1 MKHKTTHSFMRA
13 AMLLLVMMLTTVTAW
28 AAERTVTYTFH
39 QESSSGNIMTYA
51 FTRSG
56 NSFGYKTGVKTAT
69 VYDYQHTTGFTVEL
83 DDDIHLQLKM
93 NESQLTTAVYDN
105 LTGIILKGDYNP
117 SLIVTSGH
125 YYITHIK
132 MANFDSQAI
141 DASAP
146 PFTGGVVP
154 IDLDVDMDL
163 QNAAGNRRAFAA
175 SFTGTHYFAQLT
187 ITYADAPRPYAIS
200 FNEVEGLTNPN
211 PATYSMTTNTFNIVA
226 PTRTG
231 YDIGAV
237 TYTDALHPNPTAAVL
252 PMNIVR
258 GDAATRKA
266 ISFNAAWTAHH
277 YSVHYEANGGS
288 GEMADQDFTYDAG
301 QALSAN
307 SFTREGYTFVGW
319 NTAADGS
326 GTGYND
332 GQQTPNVTATD
343 GATVTLYAQWAASR
357 EVSYIDAN
365 GAEQQVTAILIN
377 ESQTE
382 YGISGATN
390 WYVVDGEVNLSKL
403 RFNNNNAHLILAD
416 GATLSVNCN
425 TDNAVYA
432 ENITIYRQS
441 GGTGQLVAF
450 SENNYG
456 IETGD
461 NIYLAGGTVRASSY
475 SGAVSTSYSLY
486 YTDGTKVYQGTLSND
501 QKSYIAGKTMQPCYS
516 IAHSNIFSVSGAV
529 VEEGDFIYA
538 VPGSG
543 ITLSPATGYTL
554 SDVAVNG
561 SPATDNGDGT
571 WSFTMPAENVTVSAV
586 VTIHTYKVHYDKNS
600 EDATGTM
607 DDQDFTYGVSQQ
619 LRANSF
625 TAPTGYHF
633 TGWNTAA
640 DGSGTGYDDVQSVQN
655 LTSENNATVTLYAQW
670 AAGVEV
676 TYIDADGTEQNVMA
690 IPIDESQTD
699 YGISKATNWYV
710 VSGEVNLD
718 HLHFYN
724 DFTHLILADGA
735 RLTANSNTEIAVR
748 AQGFTIYAQSNG
760 TGQIIAS
767 SEKLE
772 GIGIGYGNLTINGG
786 NVTATGGENE
796 EGIYADGIITI
807 NNGNVTATGGKN
819 GHGINTWSGSITING
834 GSVTATGGE
843 NYHGIHAINFTI
855 KGGNVTATGGENG
868 YGIYTLGGTTTLAGG
883 TVMASSYYGT
893 VKIKAPLYYTDG
905 TKVYQ
910 GTLNNY
916 IAGKTMQPA
925 LRLRDNDNNNTA
937 IADNNGKAIAV
948 ALQGRTLYKDG
959 DWNTLTL
966 PFDLGDEEAP
976 RGHEFDGTPLEGAT
990 VKALANSESSGTG
1003 YDASTGTLTLYFVD
1017 ANKIEA
1023 GVPYLVKWDKAADY
1037 DDNPTDYD
1045 IVSPV
1050 FLDITVSNEDPAE
1063 RKVISYDH
1071 NVEFR
1076 GNYSPVK
1083 LDGGDASNL
1092 YLGAANQLYWP
1103 SADRTINAFRGYF
1116 NVNLSGAGQVRS
1128 IRLNLGDKVTGVT
1141 LIDNGQWTIDNYA
1154 GTDSWYDLQG
1164 RKLNF
1169 KPTQK
1174 GIYIHQGRKISIY

>member
-1 MKHKTTHSFMRA
+1 MKKFFLTLVVVLCA
-13 AMLLLVMMLTTVTAW
+13 ATAW

-39 QESSSGNIMTYA
+39 QESSIGNIMTYA

-56 NSFGYKTGVKTAT
+56 ASFGYKTGVKTAT

-83 DDDIHLQLKM
+83 DDDIHLELKM

-141 DASAP
+141 SASAP

-175 SFTGTHYFAQLT
+175 SFTGTHYFVQLT

-277 YSVHYEANGGS
+277 YSVSYEANGGS
-288 GEMADQDFTYDAG
+288 GEMADQDFTYDDAG

-307 SFTREGYTFVGW
+307 SFTAPTCYHFTGW

-326 GTGYND
+326 GTGYAD

-343 GATVTLYAQWAASR
+343 GATVTLYAQWAINTYKVHYEANGGTGTMDDQDFIYGQYQQLSANAFSREGYTFVGWNAAADGSGEWYNTTAYYRNFTSENNATVPLYAQWAASR
-357 EVSYIDAN
+357 EVSYIDAY

-382 YGISGATN
+382 YGTDQATN
-390 WYVVDGEVNLSKL
+390 WYVVE
-403 RFNNNNAHLILAD
+403 
-416 GATLSVNCN
+416 
-425 TDNAVYA
+425 
-432 ENITIYRQS
+432 
-441 GGTGQLVAF
+441 
-450 SENNYG
+450 
-456 IETGD
+456 
-461 NIYLAGGTVRASSY
+461 
-475 SGAVSTSYSLY
+475 
-486 YTDGTKVYQGTLSND
+486 
-501 QKSYIAGKTMQPCYS
+501 
-516 IAHSNIFSVSGAV
+516 
-529 VEEGDFIYA
+529 
-538 VPGSG
+538 
-543 ITLSPATGYTL
+543 
-554 SDVAVNG
+554 
-561 SPATDNGDGT
+561 
-571 WSFTMPAENVTVSAV
+571 
-586 VTIHTYKVHYDKNS
+586 
-600 EDATGTM
+600 
-607 DDQDFTYGVSQQ
+607 
-619 LRANSF
+619 
-625 TAPTGYHF
+625 
-633 TGWNTAA
+633 
-640 DGSGTGYDDVQSVQN
+640 
-655 LTSENNATVTLYAQW
+655 
-670 AAGVEV
+670 
-676 TYIDADGTEQNVMA
+676 
-690 IPIDESQTD
+690 
-699 YGISKATNWYV
+699 
-710 VSGEVNLD
+710 GEVNLD
-718 HLHFYN
+718 HLHFHN
-724 DFTHLILADGA
+724 GFTHLILADGA
-735 RLTANSNTEIAVR
+735 RLTANSSTENTV
-748 AQGFTIYAQSNG
+748 QSYYLYIYGQSEG
-760 TGQIIAS
+760 TGQLVAF
-767 SEKLE
+767 SESNY
-772 GIGIGYGNLTINGG
+772 GIGTGDHDLIINGGSVTATGGKKHTGIDCGIITINGGNVTAIGGENGHGIDASNFTINGG
-786 NVTATGGENE
+786 NVTATGGENYH
-796 EGIYADGIITI
+796 GIDASNFTI
-807 NNGNVTATGGKN
+807 NGGNVTATGGDS
-819 GHGINTWSGSITING
+819 GHGIYATYNGITIN
-834 GSVTATGGE
+834 
-843 NYHGIHAINFTI
+843 
-855 KGGNVTATGGENG
+855 GGNVTATGGENG
-868 YGIYTLGGTTTLAGG
+868 YGIYTFGGTTTLAGG

-893 VKIKAPLYYTDG
+893 VKIKSPLYYTDG

-910 GTLNNY
+910 GTLNDEQISY
-916 IAGKTMQPA
+916 IAGKTMQPV
-925 LRLRDNDNNNTA
+925 LRLRDNGNNNTA
-937 IADNNGKAIAV
+937 IADNDGKAIAV

-966 PFDLGDEEAP
+966 PFDLGDEEAE

-1037 DDNPTDYD
+1037 DDHPTDYD

-1050 FLDITVSNEDPAE
+1050 FTGVTVSNEDPAE

-1076 GNYSPVK
+1076 GNYSPVE
-1083 LDGGDASNL
+1083 LTGNDASNL
-1092 YLGAANQLYWP
+1092 YLGTNNKLYWP
-1103 SADRTINAFRGYF
+1103 SADKTIKSFRAYF
-1116 NVNLSGAGQVRS
+1116 HVALDGNQPARNIVM
-1128 IRLNLGDKVTGVT
+1128 NLGEDDPTAVEIKNEK
-1141 LIDNGQWTIDNYA
+1141 LKMKNEASDDA
-1154 GTDSWYDLQG
+1154 AWYDLNG
-1164 RKLNF
+1164 RKYTERPT
-1169 KPTQK
+1169 KP
-1174 GIYIHQGRKISIY
+1174 GIYVHKGEKVSL

>member
-1 MKHKTTHSFMRA
+1 MKKFFLTLVVVLCA
-13 AMLLLVMMLTTVTAW
+13 ATAW

-39 QESSSGNIMTYA
+39 QESSIGNIMTYA

-56 NSFGYKTGVKTAT
+56 ASFGYKTGAKTAT

-141 DASAP
+141 SASAP

-175 SFTGTHYFAQLT
+175 SFTGTHYFVQLT

-277 YSVHYEANGGS
+277 YSVSYDANGGS
-288 GEMADQDFTYDAG
+288 GEMDDQDFTYDEAG

-326 GTGYND
+326 GTGYTD
-332 GQQTPNVTATD
+332 GQQMPNVTATD
-343 GATVTLYAQWAASR
+343 GATVTLYAQWA
-357 EVSYIDAN
+357 
-365 GAEQQVTAILIN
+365 IN
-377 ESQTE
+377 
-382 YGISGATN
+382 
-390 WYVVDGEVNLSKL
+390 
-403 RFNNNNAHLILAD
+403 
-416 GATLSVNCN
+416 
-425 TDNAVYA
+425 
-432 ENITIYRQS
+432 
-441 GGTGQLVAF
+441 
-450 SENNYG
+450 
-456 IETGD
+456 
-461 NIYLAGGTVRASSY
+461 
-475 SGAVSTSYSLY
+475 
-486 YTDGTKVYQGTLSND
+486 
-501 QKSYIAGKTMQPCYS
+501 
-516 IAHSNIFSVSGAV
+516 
-529 VEEGDFIYA
+529 
-538 VPGSG
+538 
-543 ITLSPATGYTL
+543 
-554 SDVAVNG
+554 
-561 SPATDNGDGT
+561 
-571 WSFTMPAENVTVSAV
+571 
-586 VTIHTYKVHYDKNS
+586 TYKVHYNKNG

-619 LRANSF
+619 LRANAFSRE
-625 TAPTGYHF
+625 GYTF
-633 TGWNTAA
+633 VGWNTAA

-670 AAGVEV
+670 ATNTYKVHYDKNSEDATGTMDDQDFTYGEAGQALSANSFTREGYTFIGWNTAADGSGTGYADGQQTPNVTATDGATVTLYAQWAAGVRV

-690 IPIDESQTD
+690 IPIDGLQTD
-699 YGISKATNWYV
+699 YGTPGTGDHCWYV
-710 VSGEVNLD
+710 LDGEVSLD
-718 HLHFYN
+718 HLHFYD

-735 RLTANSNTEIAVR
+735 RLTANSSTEIAVR
-748 AQGFTIYAQSNG
+748 AKGFTIYGQSNG

-772 GIGIGYGNLTINGG
+772 GIGVDANYMFTINGGNISAATNRENKAGISIGDITINGGNVEAIGGENGNGIRASNFTINGGNVTATGTVENGYGICGKLTINGG
-786 NVTATGGENE
+786 NVTAT
-796 EGIYADGIITI
+796 
-807 NNGNVTATGGKN
+807 AT
-819 GHGINTWSGSITING
+819 
-834 GSVTATGGE
+834 
-843 NYHGIHAINFTI
+843 
-855 KGGNVTATGGENG
+855 GENG
-868 YGIYTLGGTTTLAGG
+868 QGIFAIGSGITLAGG
-883 TVMASSYYGT
+883 TVWASSYSGAVST
-893 VKIKAPLYYTDG
+893 SNNRYYTDG
-905 TKVYQ
+905 TKIYS
-910 GTLNNY
+910 GPLNNDQKSY

-925 LRLRDNDNNNTA
+925 LRLRDNGNNNTA
-937 IADNNGKAIAV
+937 ISGHDGETSAVFIAD
-948 ALQGRTLYKDG
+948 RTLYKDG

-966 PFDLGDEEAP
+966 PFDLGDEEAQG
-976 RGHEFDGTPLEGAT
+976 GHEFDGTPLEGAT

-1037 DDNPTDYD
+1037 DDHPTDYD

-1050 FLDITVSNEDPAE
+1050 FLDITVSNVNTPVTSSDG
-1063 RKVISYDH
+1063 
-1071 NVEFR
+1071 NVAFC
-1076 GNYSPVK
+1076 GNYSPVA
-1083 LDGGDASNL
+1083 LPGNDASNL
-1092 YLGAANQLYWP
+1092 YLGTQNKLYWP
-1103 SADRTINAFRGYF
+1103 SANKNIKSFRAYF
-1116 NVNLSGAGQVRS
+1116 HVALDGNQPARNIV
-1128 IRLNLGDKVTGVT
+1128 LNLGEGSPTSVGEIQDSRFKIQEMMFG
-1141 LIDNGQWTIDNYA
+1141 TI
-1154 GTDSWYDLQG
+1154 
-1164 RKLNF
+1164 
-1169 KPTQK
+1169 
-1174 GIYIHQGRKISIY
+1174 

>member
-1 MKHKTTHSFMRA
+1 MKMFFLTLVVVLCA
-13 AMLLLVMMLTTVTAW
+13 ATAW

-141 DASAP
+141 SASAP

-175 SFTGTHYFAQLT
+175 SFTGTHYFVQLT

-211 PATYSMTTNTFNIVA
+211 PATYNMTTNTFNIVA

-237 TYTDALHPNPTAAVL
+237 TYTDALHPNPTATVL

-277 YSVHYEANGGS
+277 YSVHYEANGAS
-288 GEMADQDFTYDAG
+288 GEMDDQDFTYDDAG

-307 SFTREGYTFVGW
+307 SFTREGYTFIGW

-326 GTGYND
+326 GTGYTD

-343 GATVTLYAQWAASR
+343 GATVTLYAQWA
-357 EVSYIDAN
+357 
-365 GAEQQVTAILIN
+365 IN
-377 ESQTE
+377 
-382 YGISGATN
+382 
-390 WYVVDGEVNLSKL
+390 
-403 RFNNNNAHLILAD
+403 
-416 GATLSVNCN
+416 
-425 TDNAVYA
+425 
-432 ENITIYRQS
+432 
-441 GGTGQLVAF
+441 
-450 SENNYG
+450 
-456 IETGD
+456 
-461 NIYLAGGTVRASSY
+461 
-475 SGAVSTSYSLY
+475 
-486 YTDGTKVYQGTLSND
+486 
-501 QKSYIAGKTMQPCYS
+501 
-516 IAHSNIFSVSGAV
+516 
-529 VEEGDFIYA
+529 
-538 VPGSG
+538 
-543 ITLSPATGYTL
+543 
-554 SDVAVNG
+554 
-561 SPATDNGDGT
+561 
-571 WSFTMPAENVTVSAV
+571 
-586 VTIHTYKVHYDKNS
+586 TYKVHYDKNS

-619 LRANSF
+619 LRANAF
-625 TAPTGYHF
+625 TREGYTF
-633 TGWNTAA
+633 IGWNTAA
-640 DGSGTGYDDVQSVQN
+640 DGSGTGYTDGQQTPNVTATDG
-655 LTSENNATVTLYAQW
+655 ATVTLYAQW
-670 AAGVEV
+670 AAGGWV
-676 TYIDADGTEQNVMA
+676 TYIDADGTEQNVVA
-690 IPIDESQTD
+690 IPINGSQTD
-699 YGISKATNWYV
+699 YGTPGTGDHCWYV
-710 VSGEVNLD
+710 LDGEVSLD
-718 HLHFYN
+718 HLHFYD

-735 RLTANSNTEIAVR
+735 RLTANSSTVIAVR
-748 AQGFTIYAQSNG
+748 AKGFTIYGQSNG

-772 GIGIGYGNLTINGG
+772 GIGVDANYMFTINGGNISAATSRENKAGISIGDITINGGNVEAIGGENGNGIRASNFTINGGNVTATGTVENGYGICGRLTINGG
-786 NVTATGGENE
+786 NVTAT
-796 EGIYADGIITI
+796 
-807 NNGNVTATGGKN
+807 AT
-819 GHGINTWSGSITING
+819 
-834 GSVTATGGE
+834 
-843 NYHGIHAINFTI
+843 
-855 KGGNVTATGGENG
+855 GENG
-868 YGIYTLGGTTTLAGG
+868 QGIFAIGSGITLAGG
-883 TVMASSYYGT
+883 TVWASSYSGAVST
-893 VKIKAPLYYTDG
+893 SNNRYYTDG
-905 TKVYQ
+905 TKIYS
-910 GTLNNY
+910 GPLNNDQKSY
-916 IAGKTMQPA
+916 IAGKTMQPV
-925 LRLRDNDNNNTA
+925 LRLKDNGNNNTA
-937 IADNNGKAIAV
+937 ISGHDGETSAVFIAD
-948 ALQGRTLYKDG
+948 RTLYKDG

-966 PFDLGDEEAP
+966 PFDLGDEETQG
-976 RGHEFDGTPLEGAT
+976 GHEFDGTPLEGAT

-1037 DDNPTDYD
+1037 DDHPTDYD

-1050 FLDITVSNEDPAE
+1050 FLGVTVSNEDPAE

-1071 NVEFR
+1071 NVAFC
-1076 GNYSPVK
+1076 GNYSPVA
-1083 LDGGDASNL
+1083 LPGNDASNL
-1092 YLGAANQLYWP
+1092 YLGTQNKLYWP
-1103 SADRTINAFRGYF
+1103 SADKNIKSFRAYFHVELGENPQAARNIVMNLGEDSPTIVVESEERRVKSEESDDVIY
-1116 NVNLSGAGQVRS
+1116 NLSGQ
-1128 IRLNLGDKVTGVT
+1128 KV
-1141 LIDNGQWTIDNYA
+1141 DASY
-1154 GTDSWYDLQG
+1154 
-1164 RKLNF
+1164 
-1169 KPTQK
+1169 K
-1174 GIYIHQGRKISIY
+1174 GIVIKNGKKVVQ

>member
-1 MKHKTTHSFMRA
+1 MRA

-132 MANFDSQAI
+132 MADFE
-141 DASAP
+141 
-146 PFTGGVVP
+146 
-154 IDLDVDMDL
+154 
-163 QNAAGNRRAFAA
+163 
-175 SFTGTHYFAQLT
+175 LT

-258 GDAATRKA
+258 GDAATRKD

-277 YSVHYEANGGS
+277 YSVSYNANGGS
-288 GEMADQDFTYDAG
+288 GE
-301 QALSAN
+301 
-307 SFTREGYTFVGW
+307 
-319 NTAADGS
+319 
-326 GTGYND
+326 
-332 GQQTPNVTATD
+332 
-343 GATVTLYAQWAASR
+343 
-357 EVSYIDAN
+357 
-365 GAEQQVTAILIN
+365 
-377 ESQTE
+377 
-382 YGISGATN
+382 
-390 WYVVDGEVNLSKL
+390 
-403 RFNNNNAHLILAD
+403 
-416 GATLSVNCN
+416 
-425 TDNAVYA
+425 
-432 ENITIYRQS
+432 
-441 GGTGQLVAF
+441 
-450 SENNYG
+450 
-456 IETGD
+456 
-461 NIYLAGGTVRASSY
+461 
-475 SGAVSTSYSLY
+475 
-486 YTDGTKVYQGTLSND
+486 
-501 QKSYIAGKTMQPCYS
+501 
-516 IAHSNIFSVSGAV
+516 
-529 VEEGDFIYA
+529 
-538 VPGSG
+538 
-543 ITLSPATGYTL
+543 
-554 SDVAVNG
+554 
-561 SPATDNGDGT
+561 
-571 WSFTMPAENVTVSAV
+571 
-586 VTIHTYKVHYDKNS
+586 
-600 EDATGTM
+600 M

-619 LRANSF
+619 LSANSF

-676 TYIDADGTEQNVMA
+676 TYIDAEGTEQNVMA
-690 IPIDESQTD
+690 IPIDGSKTD
-699 YGISKATNWYV
+699 YGISRTTNWYV

-735 RLTANSNTEIAVR
+735 RLTANSSTENTV
-748 AQGFTIYAQSNG
+748 QSHYLYIYGQSGG
-760 TGQIIAS
+760 TGQLVAF
-767 SEKLE
+767 SENNY
-772 GIGIGYGNLTINGG
+772 GIGTGDRDLIINGG
-786 NVTATGGENE
+786 S
-796 EGIYADGIITI
+796 
-807 NNGNVTATGGKN
+807 VTATGGKT
-819 GHGINTWSGSITING
+819 GIDCGIITING

-843 NYHGIHAINFTI
+843 NHHGIDASNFTI
-855 KGGNVTATGGENG
+855 NGGNLTATATGENGHGIYATGNGITINGGNVTATGGKNG
-868 YGIYTLGGTTTLAGG
+868 HGIYATGSGITLAGG
-883 TVMASSYYGT
+883 TVWASSYSGA
-893 VKIKAPLYYTDG
+893 VKTPSYNDYYTDG
-905 TKVYQ
+905 TSIYYF
-910 GTLNNY
+910 TLNDEQKKN

-925 LRLRDNDNNNTA
+925 LRLKDNGNNNTA
-937 IADNNGKAIAV
+937 ISKHDGETIAV
-948 ALQGRTLYKDG
+948 ALYNRTLYKDG

-966 PFDLGDEEAP
+966 PFDLGDEEAA
-976 RGHEFDGTPLEGAT
+976 RGSEFDGTPLEGAT
-990 VKALANSESSGTG
+990 VKALANSENSGTG

-1076 GNYSPVK
+1076 GNYSP
-1083 LDGGDASNL
+1083 ASFTANDKSIL
-1092 YLGAANQLYWP
+1092 FLGAENKLYWP
-1103 SADRTINAFRGYF
+1103 NADMTLNAFRGHF
-1116 NVNLSGAGQVRS
+1116 VLSDGSGVREVK
-1128 IRLNLGDKVTGVT
+1128 LNFEDNETTGVR
-1141 LIDNGQWTIDNYA
+1141 LIDNGQLTIDND
-1154 GTDSWYDLQG
+1154 GWYTVSGVRLSG
-1164 RKLNF
+1164 
-1169 KPTQK
+1169 KPTQR
-1174 GIYIHQGRKISIY
+1174 GMYIHGGKAVVIKK